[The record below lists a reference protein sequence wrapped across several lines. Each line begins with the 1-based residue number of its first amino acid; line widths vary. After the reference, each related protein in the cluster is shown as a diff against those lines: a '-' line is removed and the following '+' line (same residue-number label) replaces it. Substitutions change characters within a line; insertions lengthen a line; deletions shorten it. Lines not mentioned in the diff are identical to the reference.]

1 MTATEHARAM
11 AVVSANAAREKLA
24 TEVLALDVSEQLSIT
39 DIFVLATANNERQVK
54 AISDEIERQ
63 LIGIGERPVRREGE
77 QESRWILLD
86 YIDVVIHVQHS
97 DERHFYALD
106 RLWKDC
112 PTVPLPVE
120 PLPVQSSPD
129 QGA

>member
-1 MTATEHARAM
+1 MTATDHARAL

-24 TEVLALDVSEQLSIT
+24 SEVMAIDVSEQLAIT

-63 LIGIGERPVRREGE
+63 LHALDERPARREGE
-77 QESRWILLD
+77 QEGRWILLD
-86 YIDVVIHVQHS
+86 YIDVVIHIQHS

-112 PTVPLPVE
+112 PTVELPVE
-120 PLPVQSSPD
+120 PLPVQGS
-129 QGA
+129 

>member
-1 MTATEHARAM
+1 MTATDHARAM

-24 TEVLALDVSEQLSIT
+24 SEVLALDVSDQLAIT

-63 LIGIGERPVRREGE
+63 LVGIGERPARREGE
-77 QESRWILLD
+77 QEGRWILLD

-97 DERHFYALD
+97 DERHFYSLD

-112 PTVPLPVE
+112 PTIPLPVE
-120 PLPVQSSPD
+120 PLPVSAEQ
-129 QGA
+129 

>member
-1 MTATEHARAM
+1 MTATDHARAL

-24 TEVLALDVSEQLSIT
+24 TEVMAIDVSDQLSIT

-54 AISDEIERQ
+54 SISDEIERQ
-63 LIGIGERPVRREGE
+63 LIGLGERPAMREGE
-77 QESRWILLD
+77 QEGRWILLD
-86 YIDVVIHVQHS
+86 YIDVVIHIQHS

-112 PTVPLPVE
+112 PTVALPVE
-120 PLPVQSSPD
+120 PLPVQ
-129 QGA
+129 GE

>member
-24 TEVLALDVSEQLSIT
+24 AEVIALDVSEQLAIT

-63 LIGIGERPVRREGE
+63 LIGIGERPARREGE
-77 QESRWILLD
+77 QEGRWILLD
-86 YIDVVIHVQHS
+86 YIDVVIHIQHS

-120 PLPVQSSPD
+120 PLPV
-129 QGA
+129 GAE

>member
-1 MTATEHARAM
+1 MTATDHARAI
-11 AVVSANAAREKLA
+11 AVISANAAREKLA
-24 TEVLALDVSEQLSIT
+24 TEVMALDVSETLTIT

-63 LIGIGERPVRREGE
+63 LIGIGERPARREGE
-77 QESRWILLD
+77 QEGRWILLD
-86 YIDVVIHVQHS
+86 YIDVVVHVQHS

-112 PTVPLPVE
+112 PTVELPVE
-120 PLPVQSSPD
+120 PLPVAAD
-129 QGA
+129 

>member
-1 MTATEHARAM
+1 MTATDHARAM

-24 TEVLALDVSEQLSIT
+24 SEVLALDVSEQLAIT
-39 DIFVLATANNERQVK
+39 DIFVLVTANNERQVK

-63 LIGIGERPVRREGE
+63 LVGIGERPARREGE
-77 QESRWILLD
+77 QEGRWILLD

-112 PTVPLPVE
+112 PAIELPVE
-120 PLPVQSSPD
+120 PLPVS
-129 QGA
+129 GE

>member
-1 MTATEHARAM
+1 VTATDHARAI

-24 TEVLALDVSEQLSIT
+24 TEVIALDVSETLTIT

-63 LIGIGERPVRREGE
+63 LVGIGERPARREGE
-77 QESRWILLD
+77 QEGRWILLD
-86 YIDVVIHVQHS
+86 YIDVVVHVQHS

-112 PTVPLPVE
+112 PTVELPVE
-120 PLPVQSSPD
+120 PLPVTE
-129 QGA
+129 